1 MTLEVSVSEELC
13 PQLKPERPQMKKD
26 TSNDSYQQWPFQ
38 AAAFSLSGDKN
49 NGGIDLI
56 AEPHRIDEIH
66 EATTENG
73 LRYVLEAL
81 NAPEGLFMSLGCLS
95 GFDDVYHSYV
105 EFTFRDHASASDE
118 SKIIAVH
125 ERWQSWLAAQDAEI
139 PGLAQA
145 TNLRSAWDYR
155 AFSLRGNAPQY
166 LITVYHREHDPSSH
180 GKVIQWFERF
190 LLEADHSF

>member
-1 MTLEVSVSEELC
+1 MKRVSSDE
-13 PQLKPERPQMKKD
+13 
-26 TSNDSYQQWPFQ
+26 TYQVWPFL
-38 AAAFSLSGDKN
+38 AEAVSPDGDRN

-81 NAPEGLFMSLGCLS
+81 NAPDGLFMSLGCLS
-95 GFDDVYHSYV
+95 GFDDVYHSYI
-105 EFTFRDHASASDE
+105 EFTFRDHQRAADE
-118 SKIIAVH
+118 LQILAVH
-125 ERWQSWLAAQDAEI
+125 ERWQSWLAERDAEI

-155 AFSLRGNAPQY
+155 AFSLLGNAPQY
-166 LITVYHREHDPSSH
+166 LITVYHRERDPGSH
-180 GKVIQWFERF
+180 GQVIHLFEKF
-190 LLEADHSF
+190 VLEADHSS

>member
-1 MTLEVSVSEELC
+1 M
-13 PQLKPERPQMKKD
+13 PAHQNYPQMKKAETED
-26 TSNDSYQQWPFQ
+26 GFQEWPFR
-38 AAAFSLSGDKN
+38 AEGISPDGDRN

-81 NAPEGLFMSLGCLS
+81 NAPGGLFMSLGCLS
-95 GFDDVYHSYV
+95 AFDDLYHSYV
-105 EFTFRDHASASDE
+105 EFTFRDHVSAIDE
-118 SKIIAVH
+118 SNILAIH
-125 ERWQSWLAAQDAEI
+125 ERWQSWLAERDAEI

-166 LITVYHREHDPSSH
+166 LITVYHREHDAESH
-180 GKVIQWFERF
+180 AKVVQWFERF
-190 LLEADHSF
+190 LLEVEHSF